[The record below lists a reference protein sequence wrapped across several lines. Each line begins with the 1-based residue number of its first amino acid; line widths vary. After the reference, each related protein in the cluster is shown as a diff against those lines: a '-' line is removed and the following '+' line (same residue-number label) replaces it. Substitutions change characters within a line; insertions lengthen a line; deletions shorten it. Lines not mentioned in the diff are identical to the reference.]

1 MGLPVMIVSE
11 FMFLVTERLHWNTF
25 VKHFQRMVEEET
37 DTRMIHWFY
46 YSVKSKFKLYA
57 FAT

>member
-1 MGLPVMIVSE
+1 MIVSE

-37 DTRMIHWFY
+37 DTRMIHCAY
-46 YSVKSKFKLYA
+46 YSVKVKLYA